1 MRGGEVPRKRC
12 EMSPS
17 NRAVAPEFGC
27 VKPGPRVPNSGG
39 AIENKGGEKKKK
51 RKKRKLRKYRDNQGQ
66 AWKFRVH
73 LFAACLSASEYLVEP
88 IFSLQQPNRTNAAK
102 LVTRNT
108 QRMGGRSIPFPRA
121 TTACLS
127 VIMNEAGMVGHT
139 KEANGGGGWWWS
151 RGEKSCGAHT
161 RTRLCKVRR

>member
-51 RKKRKLRKYRDNQGQ
+51 KKKETKKIQGQ
-66 AWKFRVH
+66 SRT
-73 LFAACLSASEYLVEP
+73 
-88 IFSLQQPNRTNAAK
+88 SLE
-102 LVTRNT
+102 
-108 QRMGGRSIPFPRA
+108 I
-121 TTACLS
+121 
-127 VIMNEAGMVGHT
+127 
-139 KEANGGGGWWWS
+139 
-151 RGEKSCGAHT
+151 
-161 RTRLCKVRR
+161 